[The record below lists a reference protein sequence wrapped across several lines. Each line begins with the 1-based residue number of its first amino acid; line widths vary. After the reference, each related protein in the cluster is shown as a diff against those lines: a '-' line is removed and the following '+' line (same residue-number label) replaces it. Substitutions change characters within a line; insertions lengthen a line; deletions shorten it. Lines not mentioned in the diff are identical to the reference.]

1 MWKRSLTIV
10 SWNAAYKDI
19 RWSRFIKAE
28 EAGYMFFG
36 AVKWHC
42 AGKWGIRLKQYGVQ
56 RMRKGSLER
65 IKGMGY
71 VIS

>member
-36 AVKWHC
+36 AEMALRRKVGNQAETMWC
-42 AGKWGIRLKQYGVQ
+42 A
-56 RMRKGSLER
+56 EDA
-65 IKGMGY
+65 
-71 VIS
+71 